1 MSVQAAGETRCG
13 IGTRLRAGRERKG
26 FTVLQAAEKMHV
38 DPKILESLES
48 EDFDALGAP
57 VYARGHLRHYA
68 ELVGEQSSELQSL
81 YANSIRVAPPDL
93 TRVPKV
99 EAPSDPRRLTVPA
112 TAVLLTFAIAG
123 GVWWVVTLPKG
134 HPHLTSTPAASTMS
148 APRPTA
154 ATQGEAPAPPAQSG
168 EPLAAEAPRVG
179 GGSRAT
185 PNPTRAAAAAAGSA
199 AAAAETHKAST
210 GVVAP
215 SAANTSAAPGEAAAG
230 TGSARPGRQAQLT
243 LRFTSESWAEVY
255 DSKGERLFYDVGP
268 ADSVRTFKGT
278 PPLRVV
284 LGNAPGVAVEVNGRV
299 ASLANLTHTDGTAQF
314 VVSRAGRVS
323 PSPSPS
329 P

>member
-1 MSVQAAGETRCG
+1 MSVQAGGETRCG

-38 DPKILESLES
+38 DPKLLESLES

-57 VYARGHLRHYA
+57 VYVRGHLRHYA

-93 TRVPKV
+93 RRVPKV
-99 EAPSDPRRLTVPA
+99 EIPSDPRRLTVPA
-112 TAVLLTFAIAG
+112 TLVLLIFAIAG

-134 HPHLTSTPAASTMS
+134 HPHLASTPAVSTKPAASPS
-148 APRPTA
+148 A
-154 ATQGEAPAPPAQSG
+154 ATPGAAPASPAELPP
-168 EPLAAEAPRVG
+168 EPAVAEAPR
-179 GGSRAT
+179 RPPAAAT
-185 PNPTRAAAAAAGSA
+185 PRGPA
-199 AAAAETHKAST
+199 
-210 GVVAP
+210 VVPPPA
-215 SAANTSAAPGEAAAG
+215 AANTSAAPAEGAVLP
-230 TGSARPGRQAQLT
+230 GSVRPGRQAQLT

-255 DSKGERLFYDVGP
+255 DSNGERLFYDVAP

-299 ASLANLTHTDGTAQF
+299 ADLANLTHTDGTAQF

-323 PSPSPS
+323 QSPSP
-329 P
+329 